1 MVSTTWLDVLQ
12 KQGMLSFSIIMVGH
26 ANTSTTVKIDIDCM
40 DPLEAKR
47 FLPFMPHDQTSNQR
61 LVYEQMV
68 SSENRELFLET
79 VEQGRDEG
87 WEVILN
93 RMSALLCAKNLDN
106 IQGRVLLQVSAN
118 HAYDT
123 EKVVAQARSY
133 AHEFEKLGISKHR
146 ICIKISCTGPAL
158 NASSILLQ
166 EGIRSLGTSLFS
178 VVQAIAASQAGTLSI
193 SPYYNFPW
201 YHADRKQW
209 PDVEGPA
216 LDHPMSPRIVQIQQ
230 AYQRLQQE
238 TGRVQ
243 PLLKPAS
250 FVSPQEV
257 MAMAEFGCDHV
268 TVPEDILLQLSLI
281 DVEENLPP
289 GDVAQEHIQGVSE
302 RVAHLAKADPLAG
315 ALWDGK
321 LPSTEIDYL
330 ADNGV
335 ALEEAIA
342 ADPVTRRGLLEALEA
357 FKQNELQSRAV
368 IEEALKQ
375 F

>member
-12 KQGMLSFSIIMVGH
+12 KQ
-26 ANTSTTVKIDIDCM
+26 VKIDIDCM